1 MKTKSENL
9 AHEAL
14 HYHNQPPRG
23 KIGTQITKSITN
35 PHELSLAYTPGVAYP
50 VLEIAQQADNA
61 YRYTNKGNMVAVIT
75 NGTAILGLGNRGA
88 LAAKPVMEGKCML
101 LKRLADIDAIDLEVN
116 ETDPD
121 RLVDLIVAL
130 EPSFGGIILED
141 IKAPECFYIEQRLRE
156 RLTIPM
162 LHDDQY
168 GTAVVTAAAVIN
180 GLKIT
185 GKKIEHLQVVIN
197 GAGSAAIG
205 CAQLLIALGLPR
217 EHLVMCDSMGVITL
231 DRPLLSDQKRRY
243 ATHRKLST
251 LSEAINGADL
261 FIGVSKGGV
270 LTPEMVATMADQPI
284 VLALANPDPELPPH
298 LLKSCRTDMLYATGR
313 SDLPNQVNNVL
324 GFPYI
329 LRGLLDVGAR
339 TINNEMLIAATHALA
354 ALAEEP
360 VPKSLQELYTDE
372 KLVFGAH
379 YLLPKPFDG
388 RLTERIAEAV
398 ARAAIHSGQ
407 ARHSID
413 DWDEYRNNLHLRMA
427 SCIQ

>member
-1 MKTKSENL
+1 MV
-9 AHEAL
+9 
-14 HYHNQPPRG
+14 
-23 KIGTQITKSITN
+23 TKSITN

-101 LKRLADIDAIDLEVN
+101 LKELADIDAVDLEVN
-116 ETDPD
+116 EHDPD

-185 GKKIEHLQVVIN
+185 GKKIEQLQVVIN

-205 CAQLLIALGLPR
+205 CAQLLVALGVKLD
-217 EHLVMCDSMGVITL
+217 HLVMCDSLGVITH

-243 ATHRKLST
+243 ATHRRLST
-251 LSEAINGADL
+251 LSEAISGADL

-270 LTPEMVATMADQPI
+270 LTPEMVATMADQPM

-298 LLKSCRTDMLYATGR
+298 LLEACRADMLYATGR

-339 TINNEMLIAATHALA
+339 TINNEMLTAAAHALA

-360 VPKSLQELYTDE
+360 TPKSLQDLYADE
-372 KLVFGAH
+372 KLEFGTH
-379 YLLPKPFDG
+379 YLLPKPFDK
-388 RLTERIAEAV
+388 RLTARIAEAV
-398 ARAAIHSGQ
+398 ARAAIQSGQ
-407 ARHSID
+407 ARYAIE
-413 DWDEYRNNLHLRMA
+413 DWDEYRNNLHQRMA
-427 SCIQ
+427 SLAH